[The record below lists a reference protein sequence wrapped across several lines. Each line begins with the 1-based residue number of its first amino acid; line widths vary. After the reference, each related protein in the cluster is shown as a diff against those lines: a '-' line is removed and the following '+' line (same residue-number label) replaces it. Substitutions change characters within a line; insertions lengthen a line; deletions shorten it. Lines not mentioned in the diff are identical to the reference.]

1 MKDNNKLNEEEKL
14 KQMMDEAT
22 KNAQEAPVE
31 QYDGKADRKKAFLV
45 TGAAFVVLGG
55 LLFAGSQVFKSQD
68 FEDKTKTPDWVAEES
83 ENISVTDED
92 IGEWD
97 FEYPAKVPGWTKQPY
112 SVELLA
118 DQEFLEQAFEFTE
131 DFKDFQIYIAGMPSS
146 VAGDWEDAP
155 KAYTNDASLEYLED
169 GTLNPQY
176 SYTLQEDYLQ
186 AYSVS
191 LQRLI
196 NPIFGNWYLAQGG
209 NGTPMKTNAYFNG
222 LVDMFSNEW
231 WESNIEY
238 DVDYSAIPVMA
249 DWEGD
254 NFGGLELAEVVP
266 GRYGVFYGVVDEE
279 RQVTADSLGV
289 DERGAEIIKINTP
302 IIYSA
307 FGKNDEIIELKGM
320 LNLTLES
327 NEDIF
332 NMYNRVVI
340 SHAELIME

>member
-1 MKDNNKLNEEEKL
+1 MKNNNLNEEEKL

-22 KNAQEAPVE
+22 KNTQEAPVE
-31 QYDGKADRKKAFLV
+31 PYDGKADRKKAFLV
-45 TGAAFVVLGG
+45 TGTALAVLGG
-55 LLFAGSQVFKSQD
+55 LLFAGSQAIKSQD
-68 FEDKTKTPDWVAEES
+68 FEDKTETPDWVAEES
-83 ENISVTDED
+83 EIISVTDED
-92 IGEWD
+92 IGEWS
-97 FEYPAKVPGWTKQPY
+97 FEYPAKVPDWTKQPY
-112 SVELLA
+112 SLELLA

-131 DFKDFQIYIAGMPSS
+131 DFQEFQTYVAGMPSS
-146 VAGDWEDAP
+146 VSGDWEDAP

-186 AYSVS
+186 AYSVY

-196 NPIFGNWYLAQGG
+196 NPIFGDWYLAQGG

-222 LVDMFSNEW
+222 LVDMFSNDW

-279 RQVTADSLGV
+279 RQVTADSLGM
-289 DERGAEIIKINTP
+289 DERGAEIIKISTP

-307 FGKNDEIIELKGM
+307 FGQNDELIELKGM

-332 NMYNRVVI
+332 NIHNRVVI